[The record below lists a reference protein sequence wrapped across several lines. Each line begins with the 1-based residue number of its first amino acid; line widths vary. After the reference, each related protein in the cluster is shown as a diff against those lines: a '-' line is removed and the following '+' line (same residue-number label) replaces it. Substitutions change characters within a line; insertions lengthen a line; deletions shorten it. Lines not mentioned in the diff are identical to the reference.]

1 MTAWRDWTSSP
12 RALVSAALACA
23 LAATAATFADPPAGI
38 TSRRLP
44 VVKEDAL
51 DREKSAMKL
60 RYLRAGRA
68 ARRVHVRDSLRG
80 VAPGVARGNTRAGLT
95 LAVGPNAKSHG
106 LEDWRASLQR
116 AWDGFAIAE
125 PKVPVVLAV
134 LAADSLLTTSFA
146 ALPSHAGEA
155 CVVVSPTGG
164 ERPRSAEQQA
174 RTLRY
179 PMLGCAF
186 HARYGMPGK
195 GVSAELR
202 RIGWQPLPSRPRAA
216 DFLYFSAPPPIQ
228 SSILLANRWSANDRD
243 LPSWRCAAGR
253 LADCADHA
261 RTPVPRSGLWA
272 PYMAA
277 SSARGPET
285 AGQTLLPLL
294 QLVLPATQFER
305 LWKDD
310 RPFDAAL
317 EEITGRGRGAWV
329 YTAVLRGGTPV
340 TGAFESTRPQWQR
353 ALLFLLIAA
362 LVGVALHHRRTVI

>member
-23 LAATAATFADPPAGI
+23 LAATAATFADPPAVI

-44 VVKEDAL
+44 VVKEDAVDL
-51 DREKSAMKL
+51 EQRAVKL

-68 ARRVHVRDSLRG
+68 ARRVHVRDSLRA
-80 VAPGVARGNTRAGLT
+80 VSRSGLT
-95 LAVGPNAKSHG
+95 LAVAPNAKPNG
-106 LEDWRASLQR
+106 VEDWRRSLQR
-116 AWDGFAIAE
+116 AWDGFAIAA
-125 PKVPVVLAV
+125 PQVPVVLAV
-134 LAADSLLTTSFA
+134 VAADSLLTANFT
-146 ALPSHAGEA
+146 ALPSRPGEA
-155 CVVVSPTGG
+155 CVVVAPASG
-164 ERPRSAEQQA
+164 ERQRSADQVA
-174 RTLRY
+174 RALRH

-186 HARYGMPGK
+186 YSRYGMPGK

-228 SSILLANRWSANDRD
+228 SSILLANRWSATNRD
-243 LPSWRCAAGR
+243 LPSWKCAAGR

-261 RTPVPRSGLWA
+261 RTPVQRSGLWA